1 MSTKLCSECSDC
13 MCGEETDLYT
23 MRINSRTGITEML
36 RMRIDECPVKKARIE
51 QETELLLIQSHGKD
65 NE

>member
-1 MSTKLCSECSDC
+1 